1 MGDKELTPR
10 QEIAL
15 ETLLAGWSVREVA
28 RLVGVHRNTVYY
40 WLKQPAFQQALM
52 EASVKASTDLSLMAL
67 RAAVGL
73 VKGLRVPGDGER
85 HGGSNSAANP

>member
-1 MGDKELTPR
+1 MDKRLTER
-10 QEIAL
+10 QRLAIEAL
-15 ETLLAGWSVREVA
+15 LSNPDVKAAA
-28 RLVGVHRNTVYY
+28 RAVGVTPTTVRY
-40 WLKQPAFQQALM
+40 WLRQPAFQEALARA
-52 EASVKASTDLSLMAL
+52 EVEASTDLSLMAL